1 MDLVAS
7 MIETHP
13 NSQDRGRDDIS
24 LLRDAIVAAYECAQI
39 CTGCADA
46 CLSEREVDHLSA
58 CIRLD
63 LDCAEI
69 CVVTGSLLSRIGLA
83 GEELL
88 RAQLRACQLACAAC
102 ETECLKHADAHE
114 HCAVCAQ
121 ACRTCRE
128 ACTRLLEASPKPH
141 GFGDPRATH

>member
-1 MDLVAS
+1 MDLVSS

-13 NSQDRGRDDIS
+13 NRPGRGDVS
-24 LLRDAIVAAYECAQI
+24 LLRNVIVAAYECAQI
-39 CTGCADA
+39 CTSCADA
-46 CLSEREVDHLSA
+46 CLSERDVDRLSA

-102 ETECLKHADAHE
+102 ETECAKHGKVHE
-114 HCAVCAQ
+114 HCAICAQ
-121 ACRTCRE
+121 ACRLCRE
-128 ACTRLLEASPKPH
+128 ACTRLLEMNPRPH
-141 GFGDPRATH
+141 GSAETSVTH